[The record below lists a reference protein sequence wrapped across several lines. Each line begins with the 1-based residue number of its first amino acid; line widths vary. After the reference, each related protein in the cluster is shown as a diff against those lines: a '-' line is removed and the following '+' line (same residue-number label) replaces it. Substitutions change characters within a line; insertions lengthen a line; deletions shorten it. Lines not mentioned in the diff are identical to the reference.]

1 VIEYHC
7 RYQAALTSDFSPMH
21 IERRKHQPFQRLQRL
36 RSAHAS
42 PQAVKTADSAP
53 TLNTWLNPGVNGN
66 FDITKGKSSVSMVY
80 RE

>member
-7 RYQAALTSDFSPMH
+7 RYQAALISDFSPMH
-21 IERRKHQPFQRLQRL
+21 IELRKHQPFQRL
-36 RSAHAS
+36 RSADAS

-53 TLNTWLNPGVNGN
+53 ILNTWLKPGVNGN
-66 FDITKGKSSVSMVY
+66 LDITKEKSSVSMVY